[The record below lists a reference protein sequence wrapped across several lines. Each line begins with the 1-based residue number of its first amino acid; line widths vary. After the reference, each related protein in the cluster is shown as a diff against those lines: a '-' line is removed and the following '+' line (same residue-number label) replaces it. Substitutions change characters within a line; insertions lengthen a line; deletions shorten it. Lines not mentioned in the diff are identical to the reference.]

1 MDLVKIDC
9 IFGVNM
15 HLDDIAL
22 FSQVMRESPREFVL
36 SLSPQGGSPA
46 DIQAVRPTLQQR
58 VAPADRRRLES

>member
-36 SLSPQGGSPA
+36 SLSPQGGSAA
-46 DIQAVRPTLQQR
+46 DIQAVS
-58 VAPADRRRLES
+58 PAASPHLCSGSG

>member
-15 HLDDIAL
+15 HLDDIRL

-46 DIQAVRPTLQQR
+46 DIQAVSPTASP
-58 VAPADRRRLES
+58 VAPADGRRLES